1 MRAAKQVNTE
11 QQPTD
16 PLQSSSSQEEP
27 VELDSNAA
35 AAAPAP
41 SPPPPRGINE
51 ATQGHAKLTIRT
63 VPHVDSLHPLAAR
76 NSDGP
81 PSADASPAG
90 LSPSDRTRSP
100 LLKRD
105 SQESFAGQVLA
116 HARSIGAKVHH
127 DAVSFAAIAKNPSL
141 ARLARAEL
149 DEHQHTT
156 AIEKIDTDGPVASS
170 AFYAHD
176 AEVERQW
183 AALEAVNADTREEST
198 LNKEL
203 SFLICARL
211 EASRRS
217 SERLLGVLQVG
228 HNAAHCMS
236 LCHICQHLALAI
248 SWHHCHNGLT

>member
-1 MRAAKQVNTE
+1 M
-11 QQPTD
+11 D
-16 PLQSSSSQEEP
+16 PLQSAISESEAESAST
-27 VELDSNAA
+27 D
-35 AAAPAP
+35 AAPTQ
-41 SPPPPRGINE
+41 RINE
-51 ATQGHAKLTIRT
+51 VTTGSARLSVRT
-63 VPHVDSLHPLAAR
+63 VPHVDPSHRLATKT
-76 NSDGP
+76 STQTDS
-81 PSADASPAG
+81 PSASPSVTGASPSYHAA
-90 LSPSDRTRSP
+90 SP
-100 LLKRD
+100 LRSRE

-156 AIEKIDTDGPVASS
+156 AIEKIDTEGPVAST

-183 AALEAVNADTREEST
+183 AALEAVNADTKEEST

-217 SERLLGVLQVG
+217 SERLLGVLQVSTTESPCG
-228 HNAAHCMS
+228 IPCTH
-236 LCHICQHLALAI
+236 
-248 SWHHCHNGLT
+248 WHHQLS